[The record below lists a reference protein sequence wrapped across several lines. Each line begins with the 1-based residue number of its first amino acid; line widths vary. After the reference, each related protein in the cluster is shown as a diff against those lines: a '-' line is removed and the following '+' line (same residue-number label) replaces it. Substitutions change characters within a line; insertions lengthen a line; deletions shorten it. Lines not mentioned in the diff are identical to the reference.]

1 MTGQPVEVVV
11 RPLRPADLPALLR
24 MEVEL
29 FEAAAWSPES
39 LAAEIVGPGRWYVGA
54 TVGGE
59 LVGYAGLWFDGFD
72 AQVMTIGTDERFQGR
87 GLGVVLLH
95 HLLDAGHARGIR
107 RFRAYVLGD
116 NTRML
121 DLIARFTD
129 IRERSL
135 DAGVASILFERR
147 AVDD

>member
-1 MTGQPVEVVV
+1 MAAAPPSPARRVVV
-11 RPLRPADLPALLR
+11 RYALRNALAPA
-24 MEVEL
+24 
-29 FEAAAWSPES
+29 
-39 LAAEIVGPGRWYVGA
+39 GA
-54 TVGGE
+54 TVE
-59 LVGYAGLWFDGFD
+59 LPPASKKVDYEAEVAFVVQDG
-72 AQVMTIGTDERFQGR
+72 FQGR

-95 HLLDAGHARGIR
+95 HLLEAGDARGIR

-147 AVDD
+147 AVDS